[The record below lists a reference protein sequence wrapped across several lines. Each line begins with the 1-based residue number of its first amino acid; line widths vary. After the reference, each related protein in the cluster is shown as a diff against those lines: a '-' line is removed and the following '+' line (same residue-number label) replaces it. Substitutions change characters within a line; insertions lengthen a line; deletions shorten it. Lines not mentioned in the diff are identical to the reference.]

1 MFLIYGRK
9 TARIKR
15 YTDNKNH
22 CKSCKSFDLNVK
34 VYKEYFHVFFIPFF
48 PTGDKTV
55 KISCNNCEEPFRI
68 DSVQKDYEN
77 NTKLPVYLYSGLIM
91 VGALI
96 LFMVNE
102 NIKTQKEKARFVEDP
117 RVGDVYTIRKDENN
131 STSYYFL
138 RAIQIKGDTVYA
150 YHSNFI
156 YNGYITQLNEEDFF
170 VKAEE
175 LIFTKKELKEM
186 LDKGEINAVERN
198 YGTDAG
204 FDRIK

>member
-9 TARIKR
+9 VTRIKK
-15 YTDNKNH
+15 YTDNQNH
-22 CKSCKSFDLNVK
+22 CKACKSFDLNVE
-34 VYKEYFHVFFIPFF
+34 VYKEYFHIFFIPFV
-48 PTGDKTV
+48 PTGDKAV
-55 KISCNNCEEPFRI
+55 KISCNNCGEPFRV

-77 NTKLPVYLYSGLIM
+77 NTRLPVYLYSGLIM
-91 VGALI
+91 VVALI
-96 LFMVNE
+96 LLLVNE
-102 NIKTQKEKARFVEDP
+102 NIKTQKEKARIVEDP

-138 RAIQIKGDTVYA
+138 RAAQIKGDTVYA
-150 YHSNFI
+150 YHSNLI
-156 YNGYITQLNEEDFF
+156 YNGYITQLNDEDFF

-186 LDKGEINAVERN
+186 LDKGEINDVERN
-198 YGTDAG
+198 YEADAG